1 MAWLPPACRGAAG
14 VGLEILTPPLSPSA
28 QPARPAAARRRPAA
42 RGGVGRVVR
51 PAAPP
56 PPPPPK
62 PHLSATQKFLAAH
75 ETTPGWYEV
84 AAAGADARTYYAPA
98 TGASSQAPPPNA
110 PQGYRR
116 TDAGHPYFWHAPT
129 GATTWNEPGGSVWR
143 ECAAPELGGRQVFV
157 WDGAAVQGG

>member
-1 MAWLPPACRGAAG
+1 
-14 VGLEILTPPLSPSA
+14 
-28 QPARPAAARRRPAA
+28 
-42 RGGVGRVVR
+42 VR
-51 PAAPP
+51 PAAPAAPRP

-62 PHLSATQKFLAAH
+62 PDLSATQKFLA
-75 ETTPGWYEV
+75 EKSKTPGWYEV

-110 PQGYRR
+110 PQWYRM

-157 WDGAAVQGG
+157 WDGVAVQGG

>member
-1 MAWLPPACRGAAG
+1 MPGAAPRTA
-14 VGLEILTPPLSPSA
+14 TPRRSPVNKPPRSPYA

-42 RGGVGRVVR
+42 RAGVPGASCGRLL
-51 PAAPP
+51 PAAAAAAEAG
-56 PPPPPK
+56 
-62 PHLSATQKFLAAH
+62 LSATQKFLAAH
-75 ETTPGWYEV
+75 EKTPGWYEV

-110 PQGYRR
+110 PQWYRM

-143 ECAAPELGGRQVFV
+143 ECAAPELGGRQVSV
-157 WDGAAVQGG
+157 WDGVAVQGG